1 MGRDS
6 HGRRAKGMAQD
17 ALSNAAIF
25 ATVQAGNGLP
35 RPVVISQTSDH
46 GLALEGVGDLP
57 VGCEVTILL
66 RNIGRIRGR
75 VEAFGQGRLLAG
87 FYVSPA
93 NANGVRAA

>member
-1 MGRDS
+1 
-6 HGRRAKGMAQD
+6 
-17 ALSNAAIF
+17 
-25 ATVQAGNGLP
+25 
-35 RPVVISQTSDH
+35 VVISQTSDH
-46 GLALEGVGDLP
+46 GLALEGVSDLP

-93 NANGVRAA
+93 NSNALRAV